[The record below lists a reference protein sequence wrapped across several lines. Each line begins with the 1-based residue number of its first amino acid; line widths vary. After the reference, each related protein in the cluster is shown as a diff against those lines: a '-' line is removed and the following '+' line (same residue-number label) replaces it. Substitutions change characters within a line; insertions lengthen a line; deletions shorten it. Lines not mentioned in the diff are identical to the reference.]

1 MNPHEDEFVQELTG
15 QPEPCLTQ
23 RRAFLQLAAIVAL
36 VLGMRLATYAQE
48 PSFEV
53 KCTVVD
59 EMGAVIPHAEVA
71 FKGQSGTTV
80 SHTGPDGVV
89 TQALRAGKYAVSV
102 TQIGFF
108 TTVLPDFNVADNGTT
123 RPACRIPLRVG
134 DRPTDGPER
143 RPAEHID
150 FPQIKEWDSLRMSL
164 RRTGCLGTCPSY
176 SLTVLGNGSVIYHGD
191 GFVHYCG
198 DYHGNVSQQV
208 VHQLVD
214 VFRKADYFRLFSRY
228 VATATDL
235 PAYTTS
241 IAFDDKAMSVTDYW
255 GTRVGMPD
263 VVTEVENTIDRLAGP
278 NVWAKGMDSDVE
290 CEHSFLPITTL
301 PITTSDVPNKIE

>member
-1 MNPHEDEFVQELTG
+1 MDPHEGEFVREVAG
-15 QPEPCLTQ
+15 QVEPCLT
-23 RRAFLQLAAIVAL
+23 RERALFRFAAIVA
-36 VLGMRLATYAQE
+36 VALGMNLAAYAQE

-89 TQALRAGKYAVSV
+89 TQALQAGKYTVSV
-102 TQIGFF
+102 TQIGFI
-108 TTVLPDFNVADNGTT
+108 TTVLPDFDVAGTT
-123 RPACRIPLRVG
+123 RSCRIPLRVG
-134 DRPTDGPER
+134 DRPTDGPGR
-143 RPAEHID
+143 RPAEHIE
-150 FPQIKEWDSLRMSL
+150 FPPIKEWSSLRMSL
-164 RRTGCLGTCPSY
+164 RRTVCFGTCPSY

-198 DYHGNVSQQV
+198 DYRGNVSRQV

-278 NVWAKGMDSDVE
+278 SVWAKGMDSHVE
-290 CEHSFLPITTL
+290 CENSWI
-301 PITTSDVPNKIE
+301 PITTSDVPNKIDAESPR

>member
-1 MNPHEDEFVQELTG
+1 MNLHVGVVQEVTC

-23 RRAFLQLAAIVAL
+23 ARALQRLAAIVA
-36 VLGMRLATYAQE
+36 VALGMSLASYAQE

-89 TQALRAGKYAVSV
+89 TQALRAGRYAVSV
-102 TQIGFF
+102 TQIGFV
-108 TTVLPDFNVADNGTT
+108 TTVLPDLNVAGTT
-123 RPACRIPLRVG
+123 QPACRIPLRVG

-143 RPAEHID
+143 RPAEHVE
-150 FPQIKEWDSLRMSL
+150 FPQIKEWSSLRMSL
-164 RRTGCLGTCPSY
+164 RRTGCFGTCPSY

-191 GFVHYCG
+191 AFVHYCG
-198 DYHGNVSQQV
+198 DYRGNVSQQV

-235 PAYTTS
+235 PTYTTS
-241 IAFDDKAMSVTDYW
+241 IAFDDKAISVTDYW

-278 NVWAKGMDSDVE
+278 NIWAKGMDSHVE
-290 CEHSFLPITTL
+290 CEDSLIPTT
-301 PITTSDVPNKIE
+301 ISDVPSKIDVRSPH

>member
-1 MNPHEDEFVQELTG
+1 MNPHDGEFVQDLTG
-15 QPEPCLTQ
+15 QAEPCLTQ
-23 RRAFLQLAAIVAL
+23 RRAFLRLVAIVA
-36 VLGMRLATYAQE
+36 VALGMNLASYAQE

-59 EMGAVIPHAEVA
+59 EMGAVIPNVEVV
-71 FKGQSGTTV
+71 FKGQSGTTGAR
-80 SHTGPDGVV
+80 TGPDGVA
-89 TQALRAGKYAVSV
+89 TQKLRTGRYAVSV
-102 TQIGFF
+102 THPGFV
-108 TTVLPDFNVADNGTT
+108 TTVLPHFDVAEATS
-123 RPACRIPLRVG
+123 ACRIPLRVG

-150 FPQIKEWDSLRMSL
+150 FPQIKEWGSLRMSL
-164 RRTGCLGTCPSY
+164 RRTGCFGTCPSY
-176 SLTVLGNGSVIYHGD
+176 SLTVLGNGSVNYHGD

-214 VFRKADYFRLFSRY
+214 VFRKAGYFRLFSRY

-263 VVTEVENTIDRLAGP
+263 VVTEVENAIDRLAGP
-278 NVWAKGMDSDVE
+278 NVWAKGMDSHVE
-290 CEHSFLPITTL
+290 CEHSFL